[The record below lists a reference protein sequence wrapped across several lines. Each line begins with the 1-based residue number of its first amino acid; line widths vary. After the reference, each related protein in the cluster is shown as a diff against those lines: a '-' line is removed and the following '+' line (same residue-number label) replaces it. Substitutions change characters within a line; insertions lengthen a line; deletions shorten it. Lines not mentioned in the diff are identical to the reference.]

1 MEKYIGKSV
10 YKGTAIGPINVL
22 KKSDGIV
29 KRQHVEDVA
38 AELQRLEDAKKQ
50 AQAQLGA
57 LYEKALQE
65 VGEVNA
71 QIFEVHQMML
81 EDEDYQDAIHSMIET
96 EELNAEYAVA
106 VTGDN
111 FAEIFANMD
120 DEYMQARSADVKDI
134 SNRLIRN
141 LSGEEELDWAHMEP
155 SIIVA
160 DDLTPSETV
169 QMDKRKILAFV
180 TVHGSTNSHT
190 AILARMMNIPALIG
204 VPVELDSLHSGT
216 MGIVDGKDAVFCV
229 DPDEATIAAAHEMQ
243 ARAAEQKRLL
253 ANYKGRPSVTKSG
266 RKVNVYANIGSVSDV
281 AYVQENDAEGIGL
294 FRSEFLYMES
304 SRFPT
309 EQEQFEIY
317 RQAAERLK
325 KPITIRTLDIGGDK
339 NLPYYQFEKEENPF
353 LGWRAIRF
361 CLDMRDVFKTQL
373 KAILRAAAF
382 GDIRIMYPM
391 IVSVEEFRK
400 ANAIL
405 EECKAELRE
414 RKLLFRESIST
425 GIMVETPA
433 AAFIAEELAKEADF
447 FSIGTNDLTQYILA
461 ADRGNQKLTKLY
473 SPFHP
478 AVLRAVA
485 KVIAAGHKEGKE
497 VGMCGEFAADAR
509 AVPLLL
515 GMGLDEFSMV
525 SNEIA
530 AVRYQVRGLAAKQTA
545 ELARR
550 ALAAGTEKEV
560 RGLLER

>member
-1 MEKYIGKSV
+1 MEEIRTEQKSGGIAIGK
-10 YKGTAIGPINVL
+10 AVL
-22 KKSDGIV
+22 LKQPDL
-29 KRQHVEDVA
+29 A
-38 AELQRLEDAKKQ
+38 AERREITAAEAEKEQAAFRRAAEQVREALRPLARTNAIFAAHLDMAEDATLLQGVEEKIAAGKN
-50 AQAQLGA
+50 AEWA
-57 LYEKALQE
+57 LEE
-65 VGEVNA
+65 
-71 QIFEVHQMML
+71 
-81 EDEDYQDAIHSMIET
+81 ET
-96 EELNAEYAVA
+96 EELSGMLESLEDAYLRERAADVRDVCRRMMAALKGVSETSLRNITEKAIL
-106 VTGDN
+106 
-111 FAEIFANMD
+111 FAE
-120 DEYMQARSADVKDI
+120 
-134 SNRLIRN
+134 
-141 LSGEEELDWAHMEP
+141 ELHP
-155 SIIVA
+155 SDPA
-160 DDLTPSETV
+160 
-169 QMDKRKILAFV
+169 QMDFRYIRGMV
-180 TVHGSTNSHT
+180 TEKGGTTSHV
-190 AILARMMNIPALIG
+190 AILARSLEIPALLG
-204 VPVELDSLHSGT
+204 ME
-216 MGIVDGKDAVFCV
+216 GILKRVREGEAVILDGKEGRLFFSPDAKTQAAYQEKQQAEKEVKRKLKEMNRL
-229 DPDEATIAAAHEMQ
+229 PAATTDGRQVALFANAGSLRDIE
-243 ARAAEQKRLL
+243 L
-253 ANYKGRPSVTKSG
+253 AKKHG
-266 RKVNVYANIGSVSDV
+266 
-281 AYVQENDAEGIGL
+281 AEGIGL

>member
-1 MEKYIGKSV
+1 MEEIRTEQQSGGIAIGK
-10 YKGTAIGPINVL
+10 AVL
-22 KKSDGIV
+22 LKQPDL
-29 KRQHVEDVA
+29 A
-38 AELQRLEDAKKQ
+38 AERREITAAEAEKEQAAFRRAAEQVREALRPLARTNAIFAAHLDMAEDATLLQGVEEKIAAGKN
-50 AQAQLGA
+50 AEWA
-57 LYEKALQE
+57 LEE
-65 VGEVNA
+65 
-71 QIFEVHQMML
+71 
-81 EDEDYQDAIHSMIET
+81 ET
-96 EELNAEYAVA
+96 EELSGMLESLEDAYLRERAADVRDVCRRMMAALKGVSETSLRNITEKAIL
-106 VTGDN
+106 
-111 FAEIFANMD
+111 FAE
-120 DEYMQARSADVKDI
+120 
-134 SNRLIRN
+134 
-141 LSGEEELDWAHMEP
+141 ELHP
-155 SIIVA
+155 SDTA
-160 DDLTPSETV
+160 
-169 QMDKRKILAFV
+169 QMDFRYIRGMATEKGGA
-180 TVHGSTNSHT
+180 TSHV
-190 AILARMMNIPALIG
+190 AILARSLEIPALLG
-204 VPVELDSLHSGT
+204 VE
-216 MGIVDGKDAVFCV
+216 GILKKVREGEAVILDGKEGRLIFSPDAKTQAAYQEKQQAEKEVKRKLKEMNRL
-229 DPDEATIAAAHEMQ
+229 PAATTDGRQVALFANAGSLRDIE
-243 ARAAEQKRLL
+243 L
-253 ANYKGRPSVTKSG
+253 AKKHG
-266 RKVNVYANIGSVSDV
+266 
-281 AYVQENDAEGIGL
+281 AEGIGL

-317 RQAAERLK
+317 KQAAEMLK

-560 RGLLER
+560 RGLLEH

>member
-1 MEKYIGKSV
+1 MEEIRTEQQGSGGIAIGKAFLL
-10 YKGTAIGPINVL
+10 KQPDLTAERREIIAEETE
-22 KKSDGIV
+22 
-29 KRQHVEDVA
+29 REQAAFRRA
-38 AELQRLEDAKKQ
+38 AEQAREALRPLARTNAIFAAHLDMAEDATLLQGVEEKIAAGKN
-50 AQAQLGA
+50 AEWA
-57 LYEKALQE
+57 LEE
-65 VGEVNA
+65 
-71 QIFEVHQMML
+71 
-81 EDEDYQDAIHSMIET
+81 ET
-96 EELNAEYAVA
+96 EELSGMLESLEDAYLRERAADVRDVCRRMMSALKGVAEVSFQNITEK
-106 VTGDN
+106 VIL
-111 FAEIFANMD
+111 FAEELHPSDTAKMD
-120 DEYMQARSADVKDI
+120 FRYIKGM
-134 SNRLIRN
+134 
-141 LSGEEELDWAHMEP
+141 
-155 SIIVA
+155 
-160 DDLTPSETV
+160 
-169 QMDKRKILAFV
+169 V
-180 TVHGSTNSHT
+180 TEKGGTTSHV
-190 AILARMMNIPALIG
+190 AILARSLEIPALLG
-204 VPVELDSLHSGT
+204 ME
-216 MGIVDGKDAVFCV
+216 GILTKAQEGETVILDGKEGRLILSPDDKTQAAYAEKQQAEKEMKQKLKELNRLPAVTTDGRQVALFANAGSLK
-229 DPDEATIAAAHEMQ
+229 DIEM
-243 ARAAEQKRLL
+243 AK
-253 ANYKGRPSVTKSG
+253 KHG
-266 RKVNVYANIGSVSDV
+266 
-281 AYVQENDAEGIGL
+281 AEGIGL

-317 RQAAERLK
+317 KQAAETLK

-382 GDIRIMYPM
+382 GEIRIMYPM

-400 ANAIL
+400 ANALL

-433 AAFIAEELAKEADF
+433 AVFVAEELAKEVDF

-485 KVIAAGHKEGKE
+485 RVIAAGHKEGKE

-509 AVPLLL
+509 AVPVLL

-530 AVRYQVRGLAAKQTA
+530 AVRYQIRGLAAKQTE

-550 ALAAGTEKEV
+550 VLAAGTEKEV
-560 RGLLER
+560 KGLLER

>member
-1 MEKYIGKSV
+1 MEEIRTEQQGSGGIAIGKAFLL
-10 YKGTAIGPINVL
+10 KQPDLTAERREITAEETE
-22 KKSDGIV
+22 
-29 KRQHVEDVA
+29 REQAAFRRA
-38 AELQRLEDAKKQ
+38 AEQAREALRPLARTNAIFAAHLDMAEDATLLQGVEEKIAAGKN
-50 AQAQLGA
+50 AEWA
-57 LYEKALQE
+57 LEE
-65 VGEVNA
+65 
-71 QIFEVHQMML
+71 
-81 EDEDYQDAIHSMIET
+81 ET
-96 EELNAEYAVA
+96 EELSGMLESLEDAYLRERAADVRDVCRRMMAALKGVAEASFENITEKVIL
-106 VTGDN
+106 
-111 FAEIFANMD
+111 FAEELHPSDTAKMD
-120 DEYMQARSADVKDI
+120 FRY
-134 SNRLIRN
+134 IR
-141 LSGEEELDWAHMEP
+141 GM
-155 SIIVA
+155 
-160 DDLTPSETV
+160 
-169 QMDKRKILAFV
+169 V
-180 TVHGSTNSHT
+180 TEKGGTTSHV
-190 AILARMMNIPALIG
+190 AILARSLEIPALLG
-204 VPVELDSLHSGT
+204 ME
-216 MGIVDGKDAVFCV
+216 GILTKAQEGETVILDGKEGRLILSPDAKTQAEYQEKQQV
-229 DPDEATIAAAHEMQ
+229 EKEMK
-243 ARAAEQKRLL
+243 QKLKELNRLPAVTTDGRQVAL
-253 ANYKGRPSVTKSG
+253 FAN
-266 RKVNVYANIGSVSDV
+266 AGSLKDIEM
-281 AYVQENDAEGIGL
+281 AKKHGAEGIGL

-317 RQAAERLK
+317 KQAAETLK

-382 GDIRIMYPM
+382 GEIRIMYPM

-400 ANAIL
+400 ANALL

-414 RKLLFRESIST
+414 RKVLFRESIST

-433 AAFIAEELAKEADF
+433 AVFVAEELAKEVDF

-461 ADRGNQKLTKLY
+461 ADRGNQKLTRLY

-485 KVIAAGHKEGKE
+485 RVIAAGHKEGKE

-509 AVPLLL
+509 AVPVLL

-530 AVRYQVRGLAAKQTA
+530 AVRYQIRGLATKQTA

-550 ALAAGTEKEV
+550 VLAAGTEKEV

>member
-1 MEKYIGKSV
+1 MEEIRTEQQSGGIAIGK
-10 YKGTAIGPINVL
+10 AVL
-22 KKSDGIV
+22 LKQPDL
-29 KRQHVEDVA
+29 A
-38 AELQRLEDAKKQ
+38 AERREITAAEAEKEQAAFRRAAEQVREALRPLARTNAIFAAHLDMAEDATLLQGVEEKIAAGKN
-50 AQAQLGA
+50 AEWA
-57 LYEKALQE
+57 LEE
-65 VGEVNA
+65 
-71 QIFEVHQMML
+71 
-81 EDEDYQDAIHSMIET
+81 ET
-96 EELNAEYAVA
+96 EELSGMLESLEDAYLRERAADVRDVCRRMMAALKGVSETSLRNITEKAIL
-106 VTGDN
+106 
-111 FAEIFANMD
+111 FAE
-120 DEYMQARSADVKDI
+120 
-134 SNRLIRN
+134 
-141 LSGEEELDWAHMEP
+141 ELHSSDTA
-155 SIIVA
+155 
-160 DDLTPSETV
+160 
-169 QMDKRKILAFV
+169 QMDFRYIRGMV
-180 TVHGSTNSHT
+180 TEKGGATSHV
-190 AILARMMNIPALIG
+190 AILARSLEIPALLG
-204 VPVELDSLHSGT
+204 VE
-216 MGIVDGKDAVFCV
+216 GILKKVREGEAVILDGKEGRLIFSPDAKTQAAYQEKQQAEKEVKRKLKEMNRL
-229 DPDEATIAAAHEMQ
+229 PAATTDGQQVALFANAGSLRDIE
-243 ARAAEQKRLL
+243 L
-253 ANYKGRPSVTKSG
+253 AKKHG
-266 RKVNVYANIGSVSDV
+266 
-281 AYVQENDAEGIGL
+281 AEGIGL

-317 RQAAERLK
+317 KQAAEMLK

>member
-1 MEKYIGKSV
+1 MEEIRTEQKSGGIAIGK
-10 YKGTAIGPINVL
+10 AVL
-22 KKSDGIV
+22 LKQPDL
-29 KRQHVEDVA
+29 A
-38 AELQRLEDAKKQ
+38 AERREITAAEAEKEQAAFRRAAEQVREALRPLARTNAIFAAHLDMAEDATLLQGVEEKIAAGKN
-50 AQAQLGA
+50 AEWA
-57 LYEKALQE
+57 LEE
-65 VGEVNA
+65 
-71 QIFEVHQMML
+71 
-81 EDEDYQDAIHSMIET
+81 ET
-96 EELNAEYAVA
+96 EELSGMLESLEDAYLRERAADVRDVCRRMMAALKGVSETSLRNITEKAIL
-106 VTGDN
+106 
-111 FAEIFANMD
+111 FAE
-120 DEYMQARSADVKDI
+120 
-134 SNRLIRN
+134 
-141 LSGEEELDWAHMEP
+141 ELHP
-155 SIIVA
+155 SDTA
-160 DDLTPSETV
+160 
-169 QMDKRKILAFV
+169 QMDFQYIRGMV
-180 TVHGSTNSHT
+180 TERGGTTSHV
-190 AILARMMNIPALIG
+190 AILARSLEIPALLG
-204 VPVELDSLHSGT
+204 ME
-216 MGIVDGKDAVFCV
+216 GILKRVREGEAVILDGKEGRLIFSPDAKTQAAYQEKQQAEKEVKRKLKEMNRL
-229 DPDEATIAAAHEMQ
+229 PAATTDGRQVALFANAGSLRDIE
-243 ARAAEQKRLL
+243 L
-253 ANYKGRPSVTKSG
+253 AKKHG
-266 RKVNVYANIGSVSDV
+266 
-281 AYVQENDAEGIGL
+281 AEGIGL

-461 ADRGNQKLTKLY
+461 ADRGNRKLTKLY

-515 GMGLDEFSMV
+515 GMGLDEFSMA

>member
-1 MEKYIGKSV
+1 MEEIRTEQQGSGGIAIGK
-10 YKGTAIGPINVL
+10 AFLL
-22 KKSDGIV
+22 KQPDL
-29 KRQHVEDVA
+29 A
-38 AELQRLEDAKKQ
+38 AERKEITAEEIAGETARFRQAAEQAREALRPLARTNPIFAAHLDMAEDATLLQGVEEKIAAGKNAQWALEVQMEELSAMLESLEDAYLRER
-50 AQAQLGA
+50 AADVRDVCRRMMAA
-57 LYEKALQE
+57 LKG
-65 VGEVNA
+65 VS
-71 QIFEVHQMML
+71 
-81 EDEDYQDAIHSMIET
+81 EDAFQNITEAVILFA
-96 EELNAEYAVA
+96 EELHPSDTAKMDFRYIKGM
-106 VTGDN
+106 VTEKG
-111 FAEIFANMD
+111 
-120 DEYMQARSADVKDI
+120 
-134 SNRLIRN
+134 
-141 LSGEEELDWAHMEP
+141 G
-155 SIIVA
+155 
-160 DDLTPSETV
+160 TT
-169 QMDKRKILAFV
+169 
-180 TVHGSTNSHT
+180 SHV
-190 AILARMMNIPALIG
+190 AILARSLEIPALLG
-204 VPVELDSLHSGT
+204 ME
-216 MGIVDGKDAVFCV
+216 GILAKVQEGEAVILDGKEGRLILS
-229 DPDEATIAAAHEMQ
+229 PDEKTQAEYAAKQQAEKEMK
-243 ARAAEQKRLL
+243 QKLKELNRLPAVTTDGRQVALFANAGSLKDIEL
-253 ANYKGRPSVTKSG
+253 AKKHG
-266 RKVNVYANIGSVSDV
+266 
-281 AYVQENDAEGIGL
+281 AEGIGL

-309 EQEQFEIY
+309 EQEQFELY
-317 RQAAERLK
+317 KQAAETLK

-400 ANAIL
+400 ANALL

-414 RKLLFRESIST
+414 RNLLFRESIST

-433 AAFIAEELAKEADF
+433 AVFVAEELAKEVDF

-485 KVIAAGHKEGKE
+485 RVIAAGHKEGKE

-509 AVPLLL
+509 AVPFLV

-530 AVRYQVRGLAAKQTA
+530 AVRYQIRGLSAKQS
-545 ELARR
+545 ELLARR
-550 ALAAGTEKEV
+550 ILAAGTEKEV
-560 RGLLER
+560 KRLLER

>member
-1 MEKYIGKSV
+1 MEEIRTEQQGSGGIAIGKAFLL
-10 YKGTAIGPINVL
+10 KQPDLTAERREITAEETE
-22 KKSDGIV
+22 
-29 KRQHVEDVA
+29 REQAAFRRA
-38 AELQRLEDAKKQ
+38 AEQAREALRPLARTNAIFAAHLDMAEDATLLQGVEEKIATGKN
-50 AQAQLGA
+50 AEWA
-57 LYEKALQE
+57 LEE
-65 VGEVNA
+65 
-71 QIFEVHQMML
+71 
-81 EDEDYQDAIHSMIET
+81 ET
-96 EELNAEYAVA
+96 EELSGMLESLEDAYLRERAADVRDVCRRMMAALKGVAEVSFENITEK
-106 VTGDN
+106 VIL
-111 FAEIFANMD
+111 FAEELHPSDTAKMD
-120 DEYMQARSADVKDI
+120 FRY
-134 SNRLIRN
+134 IR
-141 LSGEEELDWAHMEP
+141 GM
-155 SIIVA
+155 
-160 DDLTPSETV
+160 
-169 QMDKRKILAFV
+169 V
-180 TVHGSTNSHT
+180 TEKGGTTSHV
-190 AILARMMNIPALIG
+190 AILARSLEIPALLG
-204 VPVELDSLHSGT
+204 ME
-216 MGIVDGKDAVFCV
+216 GILTKAQEGETVILDGKEGRLILSPDAKTQA
-229 DPDEATIAAAHEMQ
+229 EYQEKQQAEKEM
-243 ARAAEQKRLL
+243 RQKLKELNRLPAVTTDGRQVAL
-253 ANYKGRPSVTKSG
+253 FAN
-266 RKVNVYANIGSVSDV
+266 AGSLKDIEM
-281 AYVQENDAEGIGL
+281 AKKHGAEGIGL

-317 RQAAERLK
+317 KQAAETLK

-382 GDIRIMYPM
+382 GEIRIMYPM

-400 ANAIL
+400 ANALL

-414 RKLLFRESIST
+414 RKVLFRESIST

-433 AAFIAEELAKEADF
+433 AVFVAEELAKEVDF

-485 KVIAAGHKEGKE
+485 RVIAAGHKEGKE

-509 AVPLLL
+509 AVPVLL

-530 AVRYQVRGLAAKQTA
+530 AVRYQIRGLAAKQTA

-550 ALAAGTEKEV
+550 VLAAGTEKEV